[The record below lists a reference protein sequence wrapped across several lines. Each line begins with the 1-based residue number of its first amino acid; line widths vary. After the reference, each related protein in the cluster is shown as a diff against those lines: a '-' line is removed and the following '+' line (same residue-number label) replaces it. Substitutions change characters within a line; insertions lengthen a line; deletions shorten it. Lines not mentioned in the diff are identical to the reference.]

1 MLRQSFC
8 FLPKIGKKREL
19 NLWSSGI
26 HDWNIFLE
34 KSSIKGINQ
43 ELKPNYD
50 SLINLSKQRLLDNDS
65 SFFSSLIPSNDHWRL
80 YNEFKDQA
88 VFLDIET
95 DGYYGSITVV
105 GLYDNNQSMTFVR
118 GINLDK
124 HLLEQQ
130 LAKYKL
136 LVTFNG
142 SSFDLP
148 VIKRYF
154 NLKSSLPHVDLRFV
168 CQKAGF
174 VGGLKS
180 IEKQL
185 NIRRADEVQS
195 VSGSEAVMLWHQFR
209 QTGKREYLD
218 LLVKYN
224 EEDVIN
230 LPIIANKIIPLLW
243 NKVRNPVTQ
252 NINTPHTSIVSN
264 A

>member
-8 FLPKIGKKREL
+8 FLPKIGKKREQA
-19 NLWSSGI
+19 LWYSGI
-26 HDWNIFLE
+26 HDWNAFLE
-34 KSSIKGINQ
+34 TSSIKGINPS
-43 ELKPNYD
+43 LKPNYN
-50 SLINLSKQRLLDNDS
+50 SLLTLSKQRLLENDS
-65 SFFSSLIPSNDHWRL
+65 AFFSSLIPSNDHWRL
-80 YNEFKDQA
+80 YNEFKDQS

-130 LAKYKL
+130 LQKYKL

-154 NLKSSLPHVDLRFV
+154 NLKTSIPHIDLRFV
-168 CQKAGF
+168 CQKAGLT
-174 VGGLKS
+174 GGLKS

-185 NIRRADEVQS
+185 NISRAEEVQA
-195 VSGSEAVMLWHQFR
+195 VSGSDAVMLWHQFR

-230 LPIIANKIIPLLW
+230 LPVIANKVIPLLW
-243 NKVRNPVTQ
+243 SITRNA
-252 NINTPHTSIVSN
+252 NL
-264 A
+264 